1 MKKYIVWSFL
11 TLLFIG
17 CGASSSYFVLAT
29 PSTIKTYHTN
39 ALPTIGVDKIS
50 LPEYLQQNKIAIQ
63 LSPTQISYKS
73 DIWAGDMETLLT
85 KDLIATIQKS
95 FNNPYVY
102 AYPWN
107 LSKQAGMRVKV
118 SISRFIAY
126 KDTIYLDANW
136 EIYNIK
142 TQQSFSKLFSTTVP
156 TKPDTASVVA
166 NMSKAFAKLS
176 TTVTQQIADKF

>member
-1 MKKYIVWSFL
+1 MKKYILWSFL

-17 CGASSSYFVLAT
+17 CGASSSYFLIAT
-29 PSTIKTYHTN
+29 PTNIKTYHSTT
-39 ALPTIGVDKIS
+39 LPTIGVDKIS
-50 LPEYLQQNKIAIQ
+50 LPEYLQQTKIAIQ
-63 LSPTQISYKS
+63 LSPTQISYKT
-73 DIWAGDMETLLT
+73 DVWAGDMESLLT

-107 LSKQAGMRVKV
+107 LSKQAGVRVKV

-126 KDTIYLDANW
+126 KDSIYLDANW

-142 TQQSFSKLFSTTVP
+142 RKQSISKLFSTTVP

-176 TTVTQQIADKF
+176 FTITREMARKF